1 MYKNGGVG
9 ALGQM
14 GTQEAAVRAERWAW
28 VTITRKEGE
37 LRTYVNGRLCAEVK
51 LQTKEDEAK
60 KRKSKEKAEREA
72 RGGKERADREG
83 GEGGEGGGAGSGGG
97 EGGGG
102 GGDGKRQ
109 TAAERFAID
118 PKQLALFALGAHGE
132 TPEGAAA
139 GGAAGAGSEEEGP
152 ERGLALRFVRLESKC
167 WGAEATSPDLA

>member
-60 KRKSKEKAEREA
+60 KRKGKEKAEREA

-102 GGDGKRQ
+102 GGGKGGLGGGGRGGERWQ
-109 TAAERFAID
+109 T
-118 PKQLALFALGAHGE
+118 HGVR
-132 TPEGAAA
+132 T
-139 GGAAGAGSEEEGP
+139 EEEVCAIVCP
-152 ERGLALRFVRLESKC
+152 AKQCHRPCPSWLPPTMYE
-167 WGAEATSPDLA
+167 

>member
-60 KRKSKEKAEREA
+60 KRKGKEKAEREA

-83 GEGGEGGGAGSGGG
+83 GEGGEGGGAGSGGA

-109 TAAERFAID
+109 TAAERRQVLAADHYSRGMFEEARQAYAQAPAHTPD
-118 PKQLALFALGAHGE
+118 PQPLAPTL
-132 TPEGAAA
+132 TP
-139 GGAAGAGSEEEGP
+139 
-152 ERGLALRFVRLESKC
+152 
-167 WGAEATSPDLA
+167 SPNPNP